1 MCLRRFERACFLGEP
16 VVYFNS
22 GRPQVDNKW
31 TSLALMVYRETIRA
45 GKMPTSEIFSQI
57 LGCLRLPHDTSL
69 QERLTENLGV
79 SDDNSRSS
87 NLYSLIDGFGAY
99 DSPAFSLLEE
109 TASIGIVPSVSFKVS
124 PIVVDT
130 KQFHSFTA
138 EVYLL
143 TVLKGLKPRLAAG
156 ARIPNIIILLPI
168 EKAKVSSSTREK
180 VINLAGRVCQAVA
193 ALLRRLR
200 IPYQGS
206 ESYGKIRI
214 NGATLKRWFQPK
226 LSSPSTGKPDHLGS
240 SQSRLGKGISHQQR
254 NIRTGDLSYY

>member
-1 MCLRRFERACFLGEP
+1 
-16 VVYFNS
+16 
-22 GRPQVDNKW
+22 
-31 TSLALMVYRETIRA
+31 MVYRETIRA
-45 GKMPTSEIFSQI
+45 GEMPTSEIFSQI
-57 LGCLRLPHDTSL
+57 LGCLRLPRDTSL

-99 DSPAFSLLEE
+99 DSRAFSLLEE
-109 TASIGIVPSVSFKVS
+109 AASIGIVPSVSFKVS

-143 TVLKGLKPRLAAG
+143 TVLKG

-180 VINLAGRVCQAVA
+180 VINLAGRVGQAVA
-193 ALLRRLR
+193 SLLRRLR
-200 IPYQGS
+200 IPYQGC

-226 LSSPSTGKPDHLGS
+226 LSSPSIGKPDHLGS
-240 SQSRLGKGISHQQR
+240 SQSRLGKDISHQHR